1 MIVLDADVLLVDM
14 RYDRDS
20 RFLLNRQVL
29 NQLRA
34 SPVPLAIT
42 SHTLLEILGVSS
54 FNLSRQG
61 LLELADQ
68 IPVHY
73 ALDVFPSLEIDPA
86 YACLKV
92 TEIRDR
98 IAIKLSVGD
107 AVTGLQIER
116 FVPQATLFL
125 SWNARH
131 FRSKLAIPVLTPD
144 EWWQQNQP
152 TS

>member
-29 NQLRA
+29 DQLRA
-34 SPVPLAIT
+34 SPLPLAIV

-61 LLELADQ
+61 LLDLADR
-68 IPVHY
+68 IPANY
-73 ALDVFPSLEIDPA
+73 ALDVFPALEMDPG
-86 YACLKV
+86 YAGLKM

-98 IAIKLSVGD
+98 IAMKLSVGD
-107 AVTGLQIER
+107 AVTVLQIER
-116 FVPQATLFL
+116 FVPQPTLFL

-131 FRSKLAIPVLTPD
+131 FRGKLAIPVLTPE

-152 TS
+152 AA